1 MKLLKIGSS
10 PSCNIVINSPYVSA
24 VHAEMTLLDNGEIF
38 IEDKNSTN
46 GTFVGGQRLTPNVET
61 PVRRGDLIQ
70 LGNVQLQWHQ
80 VPVLDNPSKFKTI
93 LNIGTSHRC
102 DINID
107 SQFASRYHATL
118 FVDKKGKCYI
128 QDNNSKNGTEV
139 NGNKIAKGKRVDV
152 KHGDQI
158 VVADVDVTDQLKPHI
173 PNPFGWIKKVIIG
186 IAAAA
191 VIAGVAFGVYKLIPS
206 TSTKFDLNEAQN
218 SVVMVYG
225 VYSVYIEFDNNPI
238 EDEIWKK
245 YVNDTPGR
253 VKISIDQG
261 DGTTRDHEDYT
272 ATAFFLDRE
281 GRLATNRHVAVPWE
295 YVSES
300 KQKEW
305 KNEGAEFLSGDLPLS
320 EVTSDDE
327 IKAYNALAAMGKSIL
342 WPAIYHQTVA
352 EGKGGAYLNSLIR
365 QIKGAKFKV
374 VGELDYF
381 GIAYP
386 GRMYASLDEFSRC
399 TLLDYSE
406 SMDIDLALIQLNDP
420 HTPESVTWVFDPEK
434 FSNEKIEPQKEKLEM
449 VGYPNG
455 PSWAL
460 DPQIQ
465 KLRPQVR
472 ETMCSS
478 MPSKY
483 YFDVQGEIVP
493 GASGSPVFSKETG
506 KLVGIA
512 YASLTGGSTFGRV
525 VHAKYLKEMYD
536 KETK

>member
-70 LGNVQLQWHQ
+70 FGNVQLQWHQ
-80 VPVLDNPSKFKTI
+80 VPVLDNPSKYKTI

-102 DINID
+102 DLNID

-118 FVDKKGKCYI
+118 FVDKKGKCYL

-139 NGNKIAKGKRVDV
+139 NGNKIAKGKRVEV

-173 PNPFGWIKKVIIG
+173 PNPFGWIKKAVLG

-191 VIAGVAFGVYKLIPS
+191 IIAGVALGVYKLFP
-206 TSTKFDLNEAQN
+206 TSGSNFNINEAQN

-225 VYSVYIEFDNNPI
+225 VYSIYIEFDNNPI
-238 EDEIWKK
+238 EDEIWRQ
-245 YVNDTPGR
+245 YINDTPGR
-253 VKISIDQG
+253 VKMSW
-261 DGTTRDHEDYT
+261 EDEAGNSKDFESYT

-295 YVSES
+295 YVSDTQQ
-300 KQKEW
+300 KQW
-305 KNEGAEFLSGDLPLS
+305 KNDGAEFLSKQLPLA
-320 EVTSDDE
+320 EVGSDQDLE
-327 IKAYNALAAMGKSIL
+327 AYNGYAMAGKSVL
-342 WPAIYHQTVA
+342 WPALYHQTLA
-352 EGKGGAYLNSLIR
+352 QNKGATYLNSLIR
-365 QIKGAKFKV
+365 QIRGAKFKV
-374 VGELDYF
+374 VGELEYF

-386 GRMYASLDEFSRC
+386 GRMYANLDEFSRC

-406 SMDIDLALIQLNDP
+406 TRDIDLALIQLNDP
-420 HTPESVTWVFDPEK
+420 HTPESISWIFDPDMM
-434 FSNEKIEPQKEKLEM
+434 STDKIEPQKEKLAW

-455 PSWAL
+455 TAWAL

-483 YFDVQGEIVP
+483 FFDIQGEIVP
-493 GASGSPVFSKETG
+493 GASGSPVFNSKTG
-506 KLVGIA
+506 QLVGVA
-512 YASLTGGSTFGRV
+512 YASLVGGSTFGRA